1 MGIAYD
7 PESFWGVL
15 FARSGSA
22 IPKVTKRVLICV
34 AWSAGL
40 CVLQHYE
47 LFESS
52 DGGKLAYSS
61 CIGFLAIFIGILS
74 SFRLN
79 DAFGRWATGNQLTLQ
94 LHGNVAEI
102 CAKLIAYLPADNPEC
117 LEELLEM
124 RRLMVLACV
133 LLKMHV
139 REEKDFSPMLE
150 CELLTKDEHAR
161 MTSVVATIASQ
172 PGGDGK
178 KDRYPSRNRPVF
190 VFTKMRQHTMM
201 MWRKGR
207 FPNLAPLFSSQVEAP
222 LNAFGTIFE
231 EIEFLAMSQPPL
243 AYAQLCRLVLF
254 LFLLVLPIAMV
265 TDIEWWAVL
274 MEYAAA
280 TIYMT
285 ADGEI
290 MAQPKRTHGTSPVTT
305 RQQLPPSI

>member
-1 MGIAYD
+1 MR
-7 PESFWGVL
+7 P
-15 FARSGSA
+15 
-22 IPKVTKRVLICV
+22 
-34 AWSAGL
+34 
-40 CVLQHYE
+40 
-47 LFESS
+47 
-52 DGGKLAYSS
+52 
-61 CIGFLAIFIGILS
+61 
-74 SFRLN
+74 
-79 DAFGRWATGNQLTLQ
+79 
-94 LHGNVAEI
+94 
-102 CAKLIAYLPADNPEC
+102 
-117 LEELLEM
+117 LL
-124 RRLMVLACV
+124 
-133 LLKMHV
+133 
-139 REEKDFSPMLE
+139 
-150 CELLTKDEHAR
+150 
-161 MTSVVATIASQ
+161 
-172 PGGDGK
+172 
-178 KDRYPSRNRPVF
+178 YPSRNWPVF
-190 VFTKMRQHTMM
+190 VFTKMQLYSMM

-207 FPNLAPLFSSQVEAP
+207 FPNLAPLFSGQVEAP